1 MNQNQESQ
9 QQQQEFIDSKA
20 AVKADA
26 KGLFTSIK
34 IFLDMIQIVKPL
46 FLLLKQIFLL
56 KALPHGFLFVQF
68 L

>member
-34 IFLDMIQIVKPL
+34 IFLVE
-46 FLLLKQIFLL
+46 LLDF
-56 KALPHGFLFVQF
+56 
-68 L
+68 